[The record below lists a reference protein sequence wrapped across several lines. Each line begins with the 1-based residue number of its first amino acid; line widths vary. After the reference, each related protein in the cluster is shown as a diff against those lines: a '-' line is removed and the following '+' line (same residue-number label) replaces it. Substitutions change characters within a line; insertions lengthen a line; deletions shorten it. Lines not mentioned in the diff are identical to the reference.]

1 MFTKKDTKAAKQRRH
16 YSIRHKVEGTPSK
29 PRLTVFKSL
38 KYIYAQI
45 IDDENAV
52 TLVSASSLEKDI
64 KSKIENGASM
74 DAAKLVGEVIAER
87 AMANKIE
94 EVVFDRSGYLYH
106 GKVKMLA
113 DSAREKG
120 LKF

>member
-1 MFTKKDTKAAKQRRH
+1 MFTKKDKKEAKTKRH
-16 YSIRHKVEGTPSK
+16 YRIRNKIAGTASM
-29 PRLTVFKSL
+29 PRLTMFKSL

-45 IDDENAV
+45 VDDENGV

-64 KSKIENGASM
+64 KSKLSNTAGM

-94 EVVFDRSGYLYH
+94 SVVFDRSGYLYH

-113 DSAREKG
+113 DAAREKG

>member
-1 MFTKKDTKAAKQRRH
+1 MFTKKDKKEAKTKRH
-16 YSIRHKVEGTPSK
+16 YRIRNKIAGTASM
-29 PRLTVFKSL
+29 PRLTMFKSL

-45 IDDENAV
+45 VDDENGV

-64 KSKIENGASM
+64 KSKLSNAAGM

-94 EVVFDRSGYLYH
+94 SVVFDRSGYLYH

-113 DSAREKG
+113 DAAREKG

>member
-1 MFTKKDTKAAKQRRH
+1 MFTKKDKKEAKTRRH
-16 YSIRHKVEGTPSK
+16 YSIRNKISGTASK

-52 TLVSASSLEKDI
+52 TLVSASALEKDI
-64 KSKIENGASM
+64 KPKISNGAGM
-74 DAAKLVGEVIAER
+74 DAAKLVGEAVAKN
-87 AMANKIE
+87 ALKAGVE

>member
-1 MFTKKDTKAAKQRRH
+1 MFTKKDKKEAKTKRH
-16 YSIRHKVEGTPSK
+16 YRIRNKIAGTASM
-29 PRLTVFKSL
+29 PRLTMFKSL

-45 IDDENAV
+45 VDDESGV
-52 TLVSASSLEKDI
+52 TLVSASSLEKDV
-64 KSKIENGASM
+64 KSKLSNAAGM

-94 EVVFDRSGYLYH
+94 SVVFDRSGYLYH

-113 DSAREKG
+113 DAAREKG

>member
-1 MFTKKDTKAAKQRRH
+1 MFTKKDKKEAKTRRH
-16 YSIRHKVEGTPSK
+16 NHIRNKVAGTASM

-45 IDDENAV
+45 IDDDTQS
-52 TLVSASSLEKDI
+52 TLVSASSLEKDV
-64 KSKIENGASM
+64 KAKVSNAAGM

-87 AMANKIE
+87 AQAAKIDA
-94 EVVFDRSGYLYH
+94 VVFDRSGYLYH
-106 GKVKMLA
+106 GKVKALA
-113 DSAREKG
+113 EAAREKG

>member
-1 MFTKKDTKAAKQRRH
+1 MFTKKDKKEAKTRRH
-16 YSIRHKVEGTPSK
+16 YSIRNKISGTASK

>member
-1 MFTKKDTKAAKQRRH
+1 MFTKKDKKEAKTRRH
-16 YSIRHKVEGTPSK
+16 YSIRNKISGTASK

-45 IDDENAV
+45 IDDENVV

-64 KSKIENGASM
+64 KSKIANGASM